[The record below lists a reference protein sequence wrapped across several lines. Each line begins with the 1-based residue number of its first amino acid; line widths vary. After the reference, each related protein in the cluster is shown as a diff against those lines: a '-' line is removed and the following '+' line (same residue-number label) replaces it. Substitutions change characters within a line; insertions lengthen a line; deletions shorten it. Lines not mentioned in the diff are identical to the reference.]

1 MLRYTYLL
9 PVGLLALFLAAG
21 CGEATKPADQTTIT
35 PVSEADKAK
44 YLLAEEPA
52 GAKPVLAVR
61 QEAKDGD
68 DVVIVGRIGG
78 EAKPWVEGKAAF
90 WIVDASLKSCQDNP
104 GDNCATPWDYCCE
117 PKEQL
122 RQAMATVK
130 VVDEQGKTVASD
142 ARQLLGVKEL
152 QTVVVRG
159 QAKRDENGNLTV
171 LATGLYVRR

>member
-1 MLRYTYLL
+1 MKHMRLL
-9 PVGLLALFLAAG
+9 SMGLLVITLAAG
-21 CGEATKPADQTTIT
+21 CNEATKLAEKTTAA

-44 YLLAEEPA
+44 YVLPEEPA
-52 GAKPVLAVR
+52 GARPVRAVR

-90 WIVDASLKSCQDNP
+90 WIVDASVKSCKDNP
-104 GDNCATPWDYCCE
+104 GDNCSTPWDYCCE

-130 VVDEQGKTVASD
+130 VVDDQGKTVAAD

>member
-1 MLRYTYLL
+1 MIRYANLL
-9 PVGLLALFLAAG
+9 PVGLLVFTLASG
-21 CGEATKPADQTTIT
+21 CGEATKPADKTTAA

-68 DVVIVGRIGG
+68 DVLIVGRIGG

-90 WIVDASLKSCQDNP
+90 WIVDASLKSCKDIP
-104 GDNCATPWDYCCE
+104 GDACSTPWDYCCE
-117 PKEQL
+117 SKENL

-130 VVDEQGKTVASD
+130 VVDEQGKTVAAD

>member
-1 MLRYTYLL
+1 MIRYMHRL
-9 PVGLLALFLAAG
+9 PVGLLTLFLAIG
-21 CGEATKPADQTTIT
+21 CNEAPKPVATTAA

-52 GAKPVLAVR
+52 GAKAVQVVR

-78 EAKPWVEGKAAF
+78 ETKPWVEGKAAF
-90 WIVDASLKSCQDNP
+90 WIVDASVKSCLQME
-104 GDNCATPWDYCCE
+104 GENCATPWDYCCT
-117 PKEQL
+117 PKEEL

-130 VVDEQGKTVASD
+130 VVDDQGRTVAAD

-152 QTVVVRG
+152 QTVVARG
-159 QAKRDENGNLTV
+159 QARRDDHGNLTV
-171 LATGLYVRR
+171 LAKGLYVRP

>member
-1 MLRYTYLL
+1 MIRYANLL
-9 PVGLLALFLAAG
+9 PVGLALGLAVG
-21 CGEATKPADQTTIT
+21 CNEATKPADKSTAA

-52 GAKPVLAVR
+52 GAKAVLAAR

-90 WIVDASLKSCQDNP
+90 WIVDASLKSCKDNP
-104 GDNCATPWDYCCE
+104 GDKCETPWDYCCE

-130 VVDEQGKTVASD
+130 IVDEQGKTVAAD